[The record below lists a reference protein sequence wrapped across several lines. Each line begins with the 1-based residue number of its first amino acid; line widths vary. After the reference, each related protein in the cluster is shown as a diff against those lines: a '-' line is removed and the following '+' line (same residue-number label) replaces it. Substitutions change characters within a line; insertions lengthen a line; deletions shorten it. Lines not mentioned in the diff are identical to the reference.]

1 MAGFPHFFQL
11 DAMDCGPTCLRMIA
25 AYYGKSFSLQSLR
38 VKSSVT
44 REGVSLLGISDA
56 ANSIGLRNVGV
67 KISWSKLEKEAPL
80 PCIVHWK
87 QKHFIVVYKIKN
99 DKIWVADPGKGLL
112 VYSKEEFLSGW
123 LGTTSETDEM
133 GLCMLLEPTPEFY
146 AMEDEKPDRNSFKY
160 LYTYLKPHRRYINQL
175 VLGLLLGSLL
185 MLIFPF
191 LTQAVVDIGINNND
205 LGFITLV
212 LIAQLILFISITS
225 VEIIRSWILLHL
237 GTRVNIS
244 VISDFLLKLMK
255 LPIGFFDSKLIGD
268 LLQRIGDQTRIEKF
282 LTSSSLNMLF
292 SFFNLIIFSIVLV
305 IYSWQIFLI
314 FIIGT
319 VLYLCWI
326 QLFMKRRR
334 KLDFMR
340 FEQYSKN
347 QSKLIELINGIQEI
361 KLNNC
366 ETSKRWEWENIQARL
381 FNVNMKTLA
390 LGQAQ
395 DQGASFIL
403 RLVTILTTFLAARFV
418 IDGQLTLGAM
428 LAITYI
434 IGQLSSPIEQL
445 LAYLQTSQDARISLE
460 RFGEIHNLDN
470 EEPEGKM
477 LIEDFPS
484 DHTISIKNLSFQY
497 EGPRSPFVLKNINLD
512 IPEGKITAIV
522 GSSGSGKTT
531 LMKLILGFFDPVE
544 GEISVGKIKLKNLS
558 QKLWRSK
565 CGVVLQDGYLFSDTI
580 ANNIAVGKEF
590 IDKERLYNAVEMA
603 CIRGFI
609 ESLPLGY
616 NTKIGQD
623 GIGLSQGQRQRLL
636 IARAIYKQPDYL
648 LFDEATNALDAK
660 NERDVIRNID
670 EFSMGRTLLVIAH
683 RLSTVKN
690 ANQIIVLENG
700 EIVERGTHKEL
711 IEKKGKYFNLVKD
724 QLELGS

>member
-1 MAGFPHFFQL
+1 MAGFPHYFQL

-25 AYYGKSFSLQSLR
+25 AFYGKTFSLQTLR
-38 VKSSVT
+38 VRSSVT

-56 ANSIGLRNVGV
+56 ANSIGMRNVGV
-67 KISWSKLEKEAPL
+67 KINFNKLEKDAPL

-87 QKHFIVVYKIKN
+87 QKHFIVVYKIKK
-99 DKIWVADPGKGLL
+99 DKIWVADPGKGLIT
-112 VYSKEEFLSGW
+112 YSKEEFLQGW
-123 LGTTSETDEM
+123 LGSSLDEEEM
-133 GLCMLLEPTPEFY
+133 GLCMMIEPTPDFY
-146 AMEDEKPDRNSFKY
+146 AMDDEKPDRNSFSH
-160 LYTYLKPHRRYINQL
+160 LFAYLKPHRKYIFQL
-175 VLGLLLGSLL
+175 VLGLLLGSFF

-225 VEIIRSWILLHL
+225 VEIIRGWILLHL
-237 GTRVNIS
+237 GTRINIS

-268 LLQRIGDQTRIEKF
+268 LLQRIGDQVRIEKF
-282 LTSSSLNMLF
+282 LTSSALNILF
-292 SFFNLIIFSIVLV
+292 SFFNLVIFSIVLI
-305 IYSWQIFLI
+305 IYSWQIFLV
-314 FIIGT
+314 FIVGT
-319 VLYLCWI
+319 LLYIVWI
-326 QLFMKRRR
+326 RLFMRKRR

-347 QSKLIELINGIQEI
+347 QSKLIELISGIQEI
-361 KLNNC
+361 KLNNS
-366 ETSKRWEWENIQARL
+366 ETQKRWEWENIQAKL

-395 DQGASFIL
+395 DRGAAFIL
-403 RLVTILTTFLAARFV
+403 RLITILTTFLAARYV
-418 IDGQLTLGAM
+418 IDGQITLGAM

-434 IGQLSSPIEQL
+434 IGQLSSPVEQL
-445 LAYLQTSQDARISLE
+445 LEFTQTAQDAKISLE
-460 RFGEIHNLDN
+460 RFGEIHKLEN
-470 EEPEGKM
+470 EEPEGKL
-477 LIEDFPS
+477 LIEDFPAN
-484 DHTISIKNLSFQY
+484 HTITISNLSFQY
-497 EGPRSPFVLKNINLD
+497 EGPRSPFVLKNINLE
-512 IPEGKITAIV
+512 IPEGKTTAIV
-522 GSSGSGKTT
+522 GTSGSGKTT
-531 LMKLILGFFDPVE
+531 LMKLILGFFDPIE
-544 GEISVGKIKLKNLS
+544 GEISVGKSKLKNLS
-558 QKLWRSK
+558 QRIWRSR

-580 ANNIAVGKEF
+580 ANNIAVGQEN
-590 IDKERLYNAVEMA
+590 IDKKKLFEAVEMA
-603 CIRGFI
+603 CIREFI

-660 NERDVIRNID
+660 NERNVIENI
-670 EFSMGRTLLVIAH
+670 EKFSKGRTVIVIAH

-690 ANQIIVLENG
+690 ADQIIVLENG
-700 EIVERGTHKEL
+700 EIVERGKHKEL
-711 IEKKGKYFNLVKD
+711 IKTKGKYFHLVKD
-724 QLELGS
+724 QLELGG

>member
-67 KISWSKLEKEAPL
+67 KISWSKLESEALL

-87 QKHFIVVYKIKN
+87 QKHFIVVYKIKK

-112 VYSKEEFLSGW
+112 IYTKEEFLHGW
-123 LGTTSETDEM
+123 IGSAKDDEDM
-133 GLCMLLEPTPEFY
+133 GLCMLLEPTPDFY
-146 AMEDEKPDRNSFKY
+146 SMVDEKPDRNSLRY
-160 LYTYLKPHRRYINQL
+160 LFIYLKPHRKYVYQL
-175 VLGLLLGSLL
+175 LLGLLLGSLF

-191 LTQAVVDIGINNND
+191 LTQAVVDIGINNNN

-212 LIAQLILFISITS
+212 LIAQMILFISITS
-225 VEIIRSWILLHL
+225 VEVIRSWILLHL

-268 LLQRIGDQTRIEKF
+268 LLQRIGDQARIEKF

-292 SFFNLIIFSIVLV
+292 SFFNLVIFSIVLV
-305 IYSWQIFLI
+305 VYSWQIFLVFI
-314 FIIGT
+314 FGT
-319 VLYLCWI
+319 LLYLLWI

-366 ETSKRWEWENIQARL
+366 ETQKRWEWENIQARL

-403 RLVTILTTFLAARFV
+403 RLVTVLTTFLAARYV
-418 IDGQLTLGAM
+418 IEGQLTLGAM

-434 IGQLSSPIEQL
+434 IGQISSPIEQL
-445 LAYLQTSQDARISLE
+445 LTYLQTSQDARISLE
-460 RFGEIHNLDN
+460 RFGEIHKLDN

-477 LIEDFPS
+477 LMEDFPA
-484 DHTISIKNLSFQY
+484 DHTISLKNISFQY
-497 EGPRSPFVLKNINLD
+497 EGPRSPFVLKNINLE
-512 IPEGKITAIV
+512 IPEGKTTAIV
-522 GSSGSGKTT
+522 GTSGSGKTT

-544 GEISVGKIKLKNLS
+544 GEISIGKTKLKNLS

-580 ANNIAVGKEF
+580 ANNIAVGQEI
-590 IDKERLYNAVEMA
+590 IDRERLYQAVEMA
-603 CIRGFI
+603 CIREFI

-623 GIGLSQGQRQRLL
+623 GIGLSQGQQQRML

-648 LFDEATNALDAK
+648 LFDEATNALDAR
-660 NERDVIRNID
+660 NERDVIENIAA
-670 EFSMGRTLLVIAH
+670 FSAGRTAVVIAH

-690 ANQIIVLENG
+690 ADQIVVLENG
-700 EIVERGTHKEL
+700 EIVEKGRHKEL
-711 IEKKGKYFNLVKD
+711 IEKKGNYYHLVKD
-724 QLELGS
+724 QLELGG